1 MNYFISTLDLNFVL
15 GEMHEFVKVL
25 TERVE
30 PIKEFDFEH
39 AKYKN
44 LEQQALSYI
53 YAVVLIL
60 FIYNKDL
67 NLGLLDEIIAQEDF
81 KEREYFLFDEW
92 LNVMEDRLFRIRLD
106 TFGW

>member
-1 MNYFISTLDLNFVL
+1 
-15 GEMHEFVKVL
+15 MHEFVKIL
-25 TERVE
+25 IERVE

-53 YAVVLIL
+53 YVVILIL

-67 NLGLLDEIIAQEDF
+67 NLGLLDEMKDSILAQDDF

-92 LNVMEDRLFRIRLD
+92 LNVMEDRLIRIRLD
-106 TFGW
+106 IFGW